1 MAGKGGYQAPSKPA
15 MQSGP
20 GAMSQR
26 TDGGPASKQA
36 VRYAAGMPNYGDGQD
51 FMDIQSSAPM
61 AKTPDVKGM
70 SPSQVADAAQQQ
82 PQQPQATPM
91 FADTQLPNQ
100 PVTQGVAGGA
110 GAGPEVLNLQA
121 PVAGQYQ
128 DARSMIHAYAASPM
142 ASPALTWL
150 AQRINGAY

>member
-15 MQSGP
+15 MSSGP

-36 VRYAAGMPNYGDGQD
+36 ARYMAGGDYGDGTD
-51 FMDIQSSAPM
+51 MMNIQQSAPM
-61 AKTPDVKGM
+61 AATPSVKGM
-70 SPSQVADAAQQQ
+70 SPSQIVNVPQQQ
-82 PQQPQATPM
+82 PQVTPM
-91 FADTQLPNQ
+91 FADSQLPDQ
-100 PVTQGVAGGA
+100 PVTQGVAAGA
-110 GAGPEVLNLQA
+110 GAGPEALNLQA

-128 DARSMIHAYAASPM
+128 DARSMINAYAASPM